1 MTRIGIAAPTPM
13 MRAGLRTMLA
23 APEFAV
29 IGEAGTLA
37 LALAG
42 PAVDVLVVGDERA
55 LADVGG
61 APDGVRL
68 PAFVVLSESE
78 RTVAVLRALAL
89 PGWGIVAPAAPAAE
103 LQAAVQAAAQG
114 LIVLPASL
122 AARLLVGR
130 PAAAAQVD
138 LGPAEALTAREQEVL
153 DLLGQGLANKAI
165 ARRLTISE
173 HTVKF
178 HVSAIYGKLGASS
191 RTEAVSRGAHRGLIT
206 L

>member
-23 APEFAV
+23 APEFDV

-78 RTVAVLRALAL
+78 RTVAVLRALPL

-130 PAAAAQVD
+130 PAAAQVD
-138 LGPAEALTAREQEVL
+138 LGPAEPLTAREQEVL

-165 ARRLTISE
+165 ARRLAISE

>member
-23 APEFAV
+23 APEFDV

-37 LALAG
+37 AALAG
-42 PAVDVLVVGDERA
+42 PAVDVLVIGDERA
-55 LADVGG
+55 LSDVSG

-78 RTVAVLRALAL
+78 RTAAVLRALPL
-89 PGWGIVAPAAPAAE
+89 PGWGIVAPAAPVAE

-114 LIVLPASL
+114 LIVLPAPL
-122 AARLLVGR
+122 AARLLAGR
-130 PAAAAQVD
+130 PLAAERVD
-138 LGPAEALTAREQEVL
+138 LGPEEPLTAREQEVL
-153 DLLGQGLANKAI
+153 DLLSQGLANKAI
-165 ARRLTISE
+165 ARRLNISE

>member
-23 APEFAV
+23 GPEFDV

-37 LALAG
+37 AALDG

-55 LADVGG
+55 LADIGG
-61 APDGVRL
+61 APDGVYL
-68 PAFVVLSESE
+68 PAFVVLSESD
-78 RTVAVLRALAL
+78 RTVAALRALPL

-114 LIVLPASL
+114 LIVLPAPL

-138 LGPAEALTAREQEVL
+138 LGPDEPLTAREQEVL

-165 ARRLTISE
+165 ARRLSISE